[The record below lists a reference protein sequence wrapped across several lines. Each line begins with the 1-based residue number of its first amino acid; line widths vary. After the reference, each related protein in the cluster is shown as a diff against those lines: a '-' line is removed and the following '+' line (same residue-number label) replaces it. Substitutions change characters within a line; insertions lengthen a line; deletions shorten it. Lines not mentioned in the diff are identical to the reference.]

1 MKILV
6 ATKEIQGQRE
16 NDFFWTKENEILM
29 DSFECE
35 RDEAEDGSCGCRR
48 SLVGVE
54 TKRATTTFKVTES
67 DLNKSEI
74 IKLFSKSFEEAFP
87 SVNLSQEAE
96 DSANYILEIAE
107 KFEVEEILEKR
118 GRVIQKREIKK

>member
-6 ATKEIQGQRE
+6 ATKETQGQRE
-16 NDFFWTKENEILM
+16 NDFFWTKENEVLM

-35 RDEAEDGSCGCRR
+35 RDKTPDGSCGCKR

-54 TKRATTTFKVTES
+54 TKKGTTTFRVAESVLMKTEVI
-67 DLNKSEI
+67 E
-74 IKLFSKSFEEAFP
+74 LFMKSFEEAFP

-118 GRVIQKREIKK
+118 GRKIQKREVK